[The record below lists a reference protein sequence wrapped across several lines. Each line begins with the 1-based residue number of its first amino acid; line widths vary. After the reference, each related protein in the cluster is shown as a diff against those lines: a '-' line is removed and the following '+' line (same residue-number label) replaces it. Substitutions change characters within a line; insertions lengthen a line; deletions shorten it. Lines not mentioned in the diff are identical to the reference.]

1 MLAPEHEAV
10 LNAMASSLDRWWTSS
25 ELKEVVL
32 GRFPDFHER
41 KARRTLTALEQMRWI
56 ERDGMGPA
64 TRWRLIKRVPA
75 SMKRPSVDLALA
87 LLKLQQLAQH
97 HLPQRMGEF
106 EAYFDSAAGVLAESA
121 ADSRLLSAQAWM
133 GKTVRLDAGYPLLAP
148 EVPPGIFDAVLTA
161 LYRDETL
168 AIRYCKADQ
177 QSGDAREYVVL
188 PYAIVEKGPCW
199 YLVVRGRR
207 SSGRQGDAFLIRCD
221 RIVAV
226 RNLGHDLKRED
237 DFDLEAF
244 IRDDRVLEWFPEP
257 PVLLALRIHERKGV
271 PSPFRSVRLAA
282 DQHIED
288 QTDGFV
294 LRATV
299 APSVALRHLLL
310 QHAPSVEVISP
321 VELREEIAGLLDV
334 ALQRYRLP
342 VTATMKCGD

>member
-1 MLAPEHEAV
+1 MAP
-10 LNAMASSLDRWWTSS
+10 SLGRWWTSS

-32 GRFPDFHER
+32 GRFPNFHER
-41 KARRTLTALEQMRWI
+41 KARRTLSALEQMRWI

-64 TRWRLIKRVPA
+64 TRWRLVKRVPA

-106 EAYFDSAAGVLAESA
+106 EAYFDSAAAVLAESS

-148 EVPPGIFDAVLTA
+148 EVSPGIFDAVLTA
-161 LYRDETL
+161 LYRDETV
-168 AIRYCKADQ
+168 AIRYCKDGQ
-177 QSGDAREYVVL
+177 RSGGVREYIVL

-207 SSGRQGDAFLIRCD
+207 SSGIQGDAFLVRCD
-221 RIVAV
+221 RIIEV

-237 DFDLEAF
+237 DFDVEAF

-257 PVLLALRIHERKGV
+257 PVLLELRIHEREGV
-271 PSPFRSVRLAA
+271 PSQFRSVRLAF
-282 DQHIED
+282 DQRLED
-288 QTDGFV
+288 QADGFV
-294 LRATV
+294 LWATV
-299 APSVALRHLLL
+299 VPSVALRNLLL

-321 VELREEIAGLLDV
+321 AELREEIAELLDM
-334 ALQRYRLP
+334 ALRRYRSP
-342 VTATMKCGD
+342 VGTAVHGGD

>member
-1 MLAPEHEAV
+1 MLAPEHETV
-10 LNAMASSLDRWWTSS
+10 LNAMAPSLGRWWTSS
-25 ELKEVVL
+25 ELKEIVL
-32 GRFPDFHER
+32 GRFPEFHER
-41 KARRTLTALEQMRWI
+41 KARRTLIALEQMRWI
-56 ERDGMGPA
+56 ERDGIGPA
-64 TRWRLIKRVPA
+64 TRWRLVKQVPA

-106 EAYFDSAAGVLAESA
+106 EAYFDSAAGVLAESS
-121 ADSRLLSAQAWM
+121 ADSRLLGARAWM
-133 GKTVRLDAGYPLLAP
+133 GKTVRLNAGYPLIAP
-148 EVPPGIFDAVLTA
+148 EVSPGIFDAVLTA

-177 QSGDAREYVVL
+177 QSGSVREYIAL

-221 RIVAV
+221 RIIEV

-237 DFDLEAF
+237 DFDLETF

-257 PVLLALRIHERKGV
+257 PVLLELYVHEWKGV
-271 PSPFRSVRLAA
+271 PSQFRSVRLAA
-282 DQHIED
+282 DQRLED
-288 QTDGFV
+288 RADGFV
-294 LRATV
+294 LWATV
-299 APSVALRHLLL
+299 VPSVALRHLLL

-321 VELREEIAGLLDV
+321 PELREEIAESLDV
-334 ALQRYRLP
+334 ALRRYRAP
-342 VTATMKCGD
+342 VTPAAQRGD